1 MCFSSL
7 VHGSTCRTI
16 SPTESCPFRF
26 WNTSGTWIGT
36 WANATGSSSRAVGCS
51 SRHMA
56 HGFTMLHPTD
66 FRRWTRDGLLG
77 ELRDRQFV
85 VDRVESVVGPL
96 AWTTQI
102 RLLGIRH
109 FLESLSF
116 LGKMI
121 LLPVILTMK
130 MRMILE
136 EALTP
141 DSIRSNNACVYVM
154 LCRK

>member
-1 MCFSSL
+1 MCFWSL
-7 VHGSTCRTI
+7 VDGSTCRTI
-16 SPTESCPFRF
+16 PPTESCPFRF

-36 WANATGSSSRAVGCS
+36 WVNATGSSSRAVGCY

-56 HGFTMLHPTD
+56 HGFTMPTRPT
-66 FRRWTRDGLLG
+66 FAAGRATGLLG

-85 VDRVESVVGPL
+85 VDRVEGVVGPL

-121 LLPVILTMK
+121 LLPVIMTMNS
-130 MRMILE
+130 RMILE

-141 DSIRSNNACVYVM
+141 DSIRNNNACVYVT